1 MGLCYDY
8 YIKAPCFIIKPC
20 QIPTVRGIS
29 NDLSNPAA
37 ASSRHASPISWRFQR
52 QRTWWMVTGIA
63 CCWVYHTLNS
73 FGAYIY
79 IYIGIIYIYQYIYIY
94 YTCIL
99 DISWCSISNV
109 LCSLKLAP
117 KKTDPRLGGTQDQDL
132 TLAGPPVARR
142 MALVKKHRFKHNNMY
157 YTHICI

>member
-94 YTCIL
+94 IYIL
-99 DISWCSISNV
+99 YMYIRHIMMFNLKCSMFFKAGSKKNGPKTWRHPRPGLDLSRAASRKEDGIG
-109 LCSLKLAP
+109 
-117 KKTDPRLGGTQDQDL
+117 KKTP
-132 TLAGPPVARR
+132 
-142 MALVKKHRFKHNNMY
+142 
-157 YTHICI
+157 I